1 MSLAVEQYYVLHDL
15 YRTYLSP
22 PMLILHPFGVEEE
35 YFVQLFL
42 EIEEQ
47 SSKVPTVSDLLTK
60 MFTEQQINFN
70 KVTSLLHSK
79 CIANCMFALSC
90 T

>member
-1 MSLAVEQYYVLHDL
+1 MFYMYDL

-22 PMLILHPFGVEEE
+22 PMLIPHPFGVEEE

-60 MFTEQQINFN
+60 MFTEQLIR
-70 KVTSLLHSK
+70 
-79 CIANCMFALSC
+79 
-90 T
+90 